1 MEKVGARRLLPATRL
16 HRHFPKAAEDSSIF
30 RQFKIVFFIII
41 AIEEIKSPFSQYYD
55 RKDTLQ
61 DRVLVW
67 REKPVL
73 AQAERARS
81 PSGNPENYFWASS
94 SSHLST
100 STYTNNNSF
109 DIKMKKKKSGWH
121 TDILGIVV
129 VTLPPFDPGS
139 SRGATQCIETQT
151 QEKQRS
157 PLNVIL
163 LIHCDVNNSL
173 INPGYCCGH
182 GGAERTKGIKT
193 GNETKD
199 YIKTY

>member
-1 MEKVGARRLLPATRL
+1 MRVDFYQLPDAIAIFQKPRR
-16 HRHFPKAAEDSSIF
+16 DSFHLSTIQDSF
-30 RQFKIVFFIII
+30 SFIT
-41 AIEEIKSPFSQYYD
+41 IEEIKIPFSQYYD

-61 DRVLVW
+61 GRVLVW

-81 PSGNPENYFWASS
+81 PSGNPENFFWASS

-121 TDILGIVV
+121 TDVLGIVV

-139 SRGATQCIETQT
+139 SRGATQCIEIQT

-157 PLNVIL
+157 PLNDIL
-163 LIHCDVNNSL
+163 LIHCDSQ
-173 INPGYCCGH
+173 
-182 GGAERTKGIKT
+182 
-193 GNETKD
+193 
-199 YIKTY
+199 

>member
-1 MEKVGARRLLPATRL
+1 MRVDFYQLPDAIAIFQKPRR
-16 HRHFPKAAEDSSIF
+16 DSFHLSTIQDSF
-30 RQFKIVFFIII
+30 SFIT
-41 AIEEIKSPFSQYYD
+41 IEEIKIPFSQYYD

-61 DRVLVW
+61 GRVLVW

-73 AQAERARS
+73 AQAEPGPITWRQPRELFLGIFIF
-81 PSGNPENYFWASS
+81 PSF
-94 SSHLST
+94 H

-121 TDILGIVV
+121 TDVLGIVV

-139 SRGATQCIETQT
+139 SRGATQCIEIQT

-163 LIHCDVNNSL
+163 LIHCDSQ
-173 INPGYCCGH
+173 
-182 GGAERTKGIKT
+182 
-193 GNETKD
+193 
-199 YIKTY
+199 